1 MTWPIFDGFDQDLRL
16 FESRY
21 TRQDNR
27 TARPSTVQR
36 DYSHEAL
43 RIVSFW
49 TAAADSQTTTVKKK
63 L

>member
-1 MTWPIFDGFDQDLRL
+1 MTWQISDGFDQDLRL

-21 TRQDNR
+21 MHQGNSTD
-27 TARPSTVQR
+27 RPTVQR
-36 DYSHEAL
+36 DYSHEML
-43 RIVSFW
+43 RIISLW